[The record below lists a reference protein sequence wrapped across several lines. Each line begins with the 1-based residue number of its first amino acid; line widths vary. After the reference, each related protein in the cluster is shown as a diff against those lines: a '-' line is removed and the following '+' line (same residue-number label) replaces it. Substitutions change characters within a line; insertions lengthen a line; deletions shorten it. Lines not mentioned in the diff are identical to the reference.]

1 MSLVDRARHY
11 YAECDMNCAE
21 SVFAAADDEYGLL
34 ESKDARKMMAGFGGG
49 AGIEHLC
56 GALSGAIA
64 AIGAALTEDRAHASP
79 QVKETCREF
88 LTRWESRHGLLLCA
102 PLKERY
108 RHEDSKCLD
117 VVTMSAELLEEVLGR
132 ALQNRKFS
140 TSP

>member
-21 SVFAAADDEYGLL
+21 SIFAAADDEYGLL

-64 AIGAALTEDRAHASP
+64 AIGTALTEDRARTSP
-79 QVKETCREF
+79 HVKETCREF
-88 LTRWESRHGLLLCA
+88 LSRWEAGHGLLLCA

-108 RHEDSKCLD
+108 RHENSKCLD
-117 VVTMSAELLEEVLGR
+117 VVTMSAELLEEVLGK
-132 ALQNRKFS
+132 ALQNGK
-140 TSP
+140 TSPSL